1 MMKKLQLALQ
11 INKLNKIYSDGTV
24 ALKSISFEVNKGD
37 FFGLLG
43 PNGAGKTT
51 AIEIIT
57 SITNKT
63 SGSVTI
69 NNIDIDSNFPLAK
82 KKLGFVPQELNFN
95 IFETPLQ
102 IILKQAGY
110 YGIMRK
116 DVTSRAEYLLKKLRL
131 WDKKDTPCRNLSGG
145 MKRRLMIV
153 RALIHEPEL
162 LLLDEPT
169 AGIDVELRR
178 EMLSFIKEIN
188 NSGTTIILTTHYLE
202 EAESLCNNVAIIDNG
217 EIIKKSS
224 VKDLI
229 KTLDTE
235 TFILNLENNISTAPK
250 ILDYNFTMIDSNTLA
265 VEINNKQNLNDLFS
279 KLSKSKIKVLSLKNK
294 ANRLEEYFIKLTEN
308 KIR

>member
-11 INKLNKIYSDGTV
+11 INNLNKTYKDGTS
-24 ALKSISFEVNKGD
+24 ALKSINFEVPKGD

-51 AIEIIT
+51 TIEIIT

-63 SGSVTI
+63 SGKVFI
-69 NNIDIDSNFPLAK
+69 NDVDIDHDFSLAR

-95 IFETPLQ
+95 LFETPIQ

-110 YGIMRK
+110 YGIIK
-116 DVTSRAEYLLKKLRL
+116 KEAYSRAEYLLKKLRL
-131 WDKKDTPCRNLSGG
+131 WNKKNTQCKNLSGG
-145 MKRRLMIV
+145 MKRRLMIA

-169 AGIDVELRR
+169 AGVDVELRR
-178 EMLSFIKEIN
+178 EMLDFVKEIN
-188 NSGTTIILTTHYLE
+188 TLGTTIILTTHYLE
-202 EAESLCNNVAIIDNG
+202 EAESLCNNVAILYEG
-217 EIIKKSS
+217 EIIRKSS

-235 TFILNLENNISTAPK
+235 IFILNLENDLQIEPNIPK
-250 ILDYNFTMIDSNTLA
+250 YKCTLIDHNTLA
-265 VEINNKQNLNDLFS
+265 VELHRTQNLNDLFNQ
-279 KLSKSKIKVLSLKNK
+279 LSGLGITVSSLKNK
-294 ANRLEEYFIKLTEN
+294 ANRLEEYFIKLTD
-308 KIR
+308 KST